1 MTELPIILASE
12 SPRRKQLL
20 DQINLT
26 CTVIPSGLLEDKHD
40 GQAPEEYAAELAA
53 AKAAAVA
60 EKHPDALVIGAD
72 TIVILENE
80 ILGKPTDRDDAF
92 LILSK
97 LSGRTHT
104 VITGVSI
111 QSKKHSISDNFFEE
125 TQVSFKK
132 ISDFDIYTYIDT
144 YQPFD
149 KAGSYGIQDG
159 FSVWIHH
166 IEGCF
171 FNVMGFPLSAFYER
185 FLSIMKQIENIN
197 RNPVGG
203 ME

>member
-111 QSKKHSISDNFFEE
+111 QSKKHSISDNLFEE

-149 KAGSYGIQDG
+149 KAGSYGIQDYSSIFVEKING
-159 FSVWIHH
+159 SYD
-166 IEGCF
+166 
-171 FNVMGFPLSAFYER
+171 NVVGFPLSKFNNE
-185 FLSIMKQIENIN
+185 LKKLNIN
-197 RNPVGG
+197 L
-203 ME
+203 